1 MVKIKLFFFHKLVYY
16 EIKGENIVL
25 KIFLIITLIL
35 IIIVVVLILIIKSQ
49 NKKIKAKDNQ
59 IKDLIENG
67 KSQETKI
74 NNIMGELEI
83 ERTHNKQL
91 AKKLADIS
99 CMSIDDVISQLQN
112 NGG

>member
-1 MVKIKLFFFHKLVYY
+1 MKIA
-16 EIKGENIVL
+16 
-25 KIFLIITLIL
+25 L
-35 IIIVVVLILIIKSQ
+35 IIIIICLVTIVALFLIIKSQ
-49 NKKIKAKDNQ
+49 NKKIKEKDNQ

-83 ERTHNKQL
+83 EKTHNKQL

>member
-1 MVKIKLFFFHKLVYY
+1 MK
-16 EIKGENIVL
+16 
-25 KIFLIITLIL
+25 ITLIIILIAL
-35 IIIVVVLILIIKSQ
+35 IIIAVLFLIIKSQ
-49 NKKIKAKDNQ
+49 NKKIKSKDNQ
-59 IKDLIENG
+59 IKSLIENG
-67 KSQETKI
+67 KSQEIKI

-83 ERTHNKQL
+83 EKTHKNQL

>member
-1 MVKIKLFFFHKLVYY
+1 MKIA
-16 EIKGENIVL
+16 
-25 KIFLIITLIL
+25 L
-35 IIIVVVLILIIKSQ
+35 IIITICLLIIVALFLIIKSQ
-49 NKKIKAKDNQ
+49 NKKIKIKDNQ

-67 KSQETKI
+67 KSQETRI

-83 ERTHNKQL
+83 EKKHNKQL

-112 NGG
+112 NDG